1 MSSSSLG
8 PRAHPAKVL
17 TITSFGLMRAGRP
30 RSRAGPRSQAG
41 MLVAIFSVG
50 LLLTGCRRDMHDQP
64 RLKPYVAE
72 AQRLPP
78 EGTFPH
84 RKSDMA
90 APLSTPK
97 EG

>member
-1 MSSSSLG
+1 
-8 PRAHPAKVL
+8 
-17 TITSFGLMRAGRP
+17 
-30 RSRAGPRSQAG
+30 
-41 MLVAIFSVG
+41 MLVAILAFG

-84 RKSDMA
+84 KKSDMA
-90 APLSTPK
+90 APLTTPK
-97 EG
+97 EVDDSFPFAVTEEVLKRGQERYNIACSPCHGRLGDGEV